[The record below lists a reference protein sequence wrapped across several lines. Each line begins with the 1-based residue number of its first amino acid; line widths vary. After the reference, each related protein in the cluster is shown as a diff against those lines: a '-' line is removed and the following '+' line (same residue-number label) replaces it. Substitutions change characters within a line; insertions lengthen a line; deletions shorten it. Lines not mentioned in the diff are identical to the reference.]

1 MAQSTL
7 SPIEQA
13 LRLVGTPLALE
24 TLSDLAH
31 DRLVP
36 AGDAKRSKAIEILFE
51 LGAVENSEPGTLTIT
66 RQGRELC
73 FRLEEIELDAAK
85 LLKPFDLDA

>member
-7 SPIEQA
+7 SPVEQA

-31 DRLVP
+31 DRPV
-36 AGDAKRSKAIEILFE
+36 ATSEAKRWKAMEILFE
-51 LGAVENSEPGTLTIT
+51 LGAVDNSAPGTPAIT

-73 FRLEEIELDAAK
+73 FRLEEIGLDAAQQ
-85 LLKPFDLDA
+85 LKPFD